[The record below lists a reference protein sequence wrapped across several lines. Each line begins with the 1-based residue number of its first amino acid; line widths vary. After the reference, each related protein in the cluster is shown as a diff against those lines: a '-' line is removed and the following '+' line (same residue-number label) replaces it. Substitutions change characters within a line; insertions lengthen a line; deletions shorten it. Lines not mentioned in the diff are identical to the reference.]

1 MQQVYKQ
8 SDKIFNALRTFVNI
22 LKRDKNGYYRY
33 ICVYNNKKWQIQIK
47 KIAMHVQKKFKV

>member
-22 LKRDKNGYYRY
+22 LKGIKMDIIDIFVFITTRNG
-33 ICVYNNKKWQIQIK
+33 
-47 KIAMHVQKKFKV
+47 KFK